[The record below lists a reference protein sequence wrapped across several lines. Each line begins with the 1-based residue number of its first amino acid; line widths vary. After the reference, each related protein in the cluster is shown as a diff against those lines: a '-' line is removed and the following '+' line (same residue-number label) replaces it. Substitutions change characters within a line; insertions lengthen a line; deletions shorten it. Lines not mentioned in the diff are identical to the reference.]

1 MITLNDAK
9 AYLKIDYEDEDELI
23 SDLIKS
29 ARKLVQD
36 VGRLTDEEVDSNDFT
51 ADIAIKFAIGY
62 LYDNRTAPDYHKLT
76 LNLRSLLFAQ
86 REGTM

>member
-36 VGRLTDEEVDSNDFT
+36 VGRLTDEDIDSDDAT
-51 ADIAIKFAIGY
+51 IDIAIKFTVGY
-62 LYDNRTAPDYHKLT
+62 LYENRSTPDYKKLT
-76 LNLRSLLFAQ
+76 LNLRSIIFAQ
-86 REGTM
+86 REGTI